1 MLKFHFKVVLKN
13 PLREISINPCEFL

>member
-13 PLREISINPCEFL
+13 LLREISINLYAFL